1 MHLKPPPLPVI
12 VFAAVMAGATLLP
25 ATPVA
30 LAQSAEAPNRP
41 RIALVL
47 SGGGARG
54 AAHVGVLKVLDELRI
69 PVHCVVG
76 TSMGSV
82 VGGAFATGATIA
94 EMEQL
99 LSAIGLA
106 EVVQDEPP
114 RQEKSIRRK
123 EDDLINLFTP
133 EIGVKDGEFRLQS
146 GVVSGVGLEAFLRRA
161 VKHKGFVDFDRLPVP
176 YRAVATNLEN
186 GEMVVLRS
194 GEVAHAMR
202 ASLAIPG
209 VIAPANVG
217 GRLLVDGMVVRNI
230 PVDVGRKLCGDVVI
244 AVNVGTPLMKRS
256 QLGSLISV
264 AQQMLSILTEQ
275 NVKESVGQ
283 LTDKDVLITVE
294 LEGFSVSDFDRMPAI
309 AAAGEKSA
317 RGYADRLARFSIPEQ
332 EYAALRSRQITL
344 PVADARPIDEI
355 RVEGLRRVNP
365 KTVLGAMETET
376 GEAPD
381 ATRLSQDMQRIYGSG
396 DFEHVDYRLIEEKGK
411 RVLTVDA
418 LEKSWGPN
426 YLRFGLTLSTD
437 FSSSSYFNLLG
448 SYRATWLNALG
459 AEWRTD
465 LQVGRTNR
473 FFTQFYQPLTP
484 NRYLFIAPRIVL
496 ERTPVDLYSGQTRVA
511 QFDNNIAR
519 IGLDVGTQFTR
530 YGEITVGVL
539 GGTLEPTLE
548 TGPPS
553 ITGTLNRVRQGAGRL
568 RVKVDQLDS
577 LDFPRTGFAFTG
589 TVFDSTPALGA
600 DDRYTK
606 WDADFIAAYSVKQHT
621 LQIGLKGGG
630 ALKGTLPAYDQFSL
644 GGFQQLSGFKTFQ
657 LYGEELA
664 FGRLAYLY
672 QLHRSA
678 LFQGTYIGASLEYGR
693 VRNPLVTTN
702 PSDWQTGGSVF
713 VAVDT
718 PLGPVYLAYGVA
730 TGGNR
735 SAYLLLGRQQ

>member
-1 MHLKPPPLPVI
+1 MSLKMPPLPTTVL
-12 VFAAVMAGATLLP
+12 AACMAGATLLP
-25 ATPVA
+25 ATPLA
-30 LAQSAEAPNRP
+30 LAQSADAPKRP

-82 VGGAFATGATIA
+82 VGGAFATGATVD
-94 EMEQL
+94 EMERL
-99 LSAIGLA
+99 LSSVGLA
-106 EVVQDEPP
+106 DVVKDEPP

-123 EDDLINLFTP
+123 QDDFINLFSP
-133 EIGVKDGEFRLQS
+133 EIGVKNGEFKLQS
-146 GVVSGVGLEAFLRRA
+146 GVISGVGLEAFLRRA
-161 VKHKGFVDFDRLPVP
+161 VNIEGFVDFDRLPIP

-230 PVDVGRKLCGDVVI
+230 PIDVGRKLCGDVVI
-244 AVNVGTPLMKRS
+244 AVNVGTPLMNRG
-256 QLGSLISV
+256 QLTSLISV

-275 NVKESVGQ
+275 NVKQSLEE
-283 LTDKDVLITVE
+283 LTQNDVLISVE

-317 RGYADRLARFSIPEQ
+317 RSHAKQLARLSLPPK
-332 EYAALRSRQITL
+332 EYAALRTRQITL
-344 PVADARPIDEI
+344 PIADARPIDEI
-355 RVEGLRRVNP
+355 RVDGLHRVNP
-365 KTVLGAMETET
+365 ETVLGAMETKP

-381 ATRLSQDMQRIYGSG
+381 AARLSRDMQRIYGSG
-396 DFEHVDYRLIEEKGK
+396 DFEHVDYRIIDEKGK
-411 RVLTVDA
+411 HVLTVDA
-418 LEKSWGPN
+418 LEKAWGPN

-448 SYRATWLNALG
+448 SYRATWLNSLG

-473 FFTQFYQPLTP
+473 FFTQFYQPLVP
-484 NRYLFIAPRIVL
+484 NRYLFIAPRLVL
-496 ERTPVDLYSGQTRVA
+496 EKTPIDLYSGQTRVA
-511 QFDNNIAR
+511 QFENKIAR
-519 IGLDVGTQFTR
+519 VGLDLGTQFSR
-530 YGEITVGVL
+530 YGEATVGVL
-539 GGTLEPTLE
+539 AGTLTPTLE
-548 TGPPS
+548 TGLPEWAN
-553 ITGTLNRVRQGAGRL
+553 TLNKVRQGAGQL
-568 RVKVDQLDS
+568 RVKIDQLDS
-577 LDFPRTGFAFTG
+577 IDFPRRGFAMTG

-606 WDADFIAAYSVKQHT
+606 WDADFVAAYSVKEHA
-621 LQIGLKGGG
+621 LQVGLKGGG
-630 ALKGTLPAYDQFSL
+630 ALKGTLPTYDQFSL
-644 GGFQQLSGFKTFQ
+644 GGFLQLSGFKTFQ

-664 FGRLAYLY
+664 FGRLVYTY
-672 QLHRSA
+672 QLQRGA
-678 LFQGTYIGASLEYGR
+678 IFQGTYLGASLEHGR
-693 VRNPLVTTN
+693 VRNPVVATN

-735 SAYLLLGRQQ
+735 SAYLLLGRNQ